1 MIISFYILTLY
12 AGCFYSVCRYREKG
26 KMMRKTTRMIGFIAG
41 MRGFV
46 AGSVLMLTVSIGFA
60 SDMAAQLQ
68 VAAPPPPSQKE
79 PFSATSGLGIIG
91 RWSGSLEG
99 DGRMEIDPTLTGFK
113 IILRVSDPSGCIG
126 FFESTGPLSGDTITL
141 TKGKNERVCTI
152 AIKFKAWDVAEVSE
166 NNCSEY
172 HGTAC
177 GFHGTL
183 KRED

>member
-1 MIISFYILTLY
+1 LRCILTLY
-12 AGCFYSVCRYREKG
+12 AACFYPVRRYRKKG
-26 KMMRKTTRMIGFIAG
+26 KMMRKTARMIGFIAG
-41 MRGFV
+41 IGGLA
-46 AGSVLMLTVSIGFA
+46 AGSVLMLTVSMGFA

-68 VAAPPPPSQKE
+68 AVAPSPPSQNE
-79 PFSATSGLGIIG
+79 PFSATTGLGIIG

-99 DGRMEIDPTLTGFK
+99 DGKMELDPAPASFK
-113 IILRVSDPSGCIG
+113 IILRVSGPSGCIG

-141 TKGKNERVCTI
+141 TKEKEGRVCTI
-152 AIKFKAWDVAEVSE
+152 AIKFKAWDIAEVSE

-177 GFHGTL
+177 GFRGTL